1 MCNDAIFQTLLTNIF
16 HLPYLPLTDLLR
28 GYEVLLADDND
39 DNIIQCACQSSTVSP
54 VYSCYQTEHPHYWV
68 GMAAGDVIAWVGKV
82 AGDVRAWVGRAA
94 GDVRAGVGRAANLVA
109 ICIMY

>member
-54 VYSCYQTEHPHYWV
+54 VYSCYQTEHTHYWVGRLDMRAWV

-82 AGDVRAWVGRAA
+82 AGDVR
-94 GDVRAGVGRAANLVA
+94 DVCYGAVMSGNT
-109 ICIMY
+109 Y